1 VGQISSRWEDDE
13 QHRSGRQWETGG
25 STFVEQTTDAPSDP
39 VADNCAADF
48 PRYRVNIPIRSAR
61 CGRSATHGDNFG
73 LVFSAVAIAHAF
85 GADTRIGL
93 KSKGASRL
101 STTRLEPFEVAREGD
116 GPADV
121 HICGIACGNCWE
133 HTIVYEAGELWTT
146 CSDLIRA
153 QVSDVVWNTTF
164 RELEAI
170 DLTSDEI
177 IVAVPSR
184 MVKDR
189 IEARYLG
196 IVRDALTEA
205 NERPLEMKL
214 EVRVD
219 DSTLLGLDAT
229 GLDDDFVT
237 GTGNRFA
244 HAAALSV
251 AETPAKS
258 YNPLFIYGDAGLGK
272 THLLRAIENYVHTH
286 YPHFSVRYV
295 STETFLNEFVD
306 AIRQNTTIQ
315 FKRRYR
321 EIDVLLVDDIQFV
334 EGKEG
339 LQEEFFHTFNT
350 LHQANRQIV
359 LTSDRPPDSIPTLED
374 RLRSR
379 FKMGLITDIQPPDI
393 ETRLAILQK
402 KAENSK
408 QVIPHDVLLFIAER
422 VKDNIRELEG
432 ALIRVTAYANLT
444 GESLTIDLTQR
455 VLGDLLTTQQPRQI
469 TPRMI
474 LDETSDM
481 FGFSIEEIIGA
492 SRRRPLVT
500 ARQVA
505 MYVFREVT
513 DLSYPAIAREFGGRD
528 HTTVIHAVDKIGNLM
543 AERRQIYDQVTELT
557 TRIKSTSR

>member
-1 VGQISSRWEDDE
+1 MSDAGQL
-13 QHRSGRQWETGG
+13 WETC
-25 STFVEQTTDAPSDP
+25 Q
-39 VADNCAADF
+39 
-48 PRYRVNIPIRSAR
+48 
-61 CGRSATHGDNFG
+61 
-73 LVFSAVAIAHAF
+73 
-85 GADTRIGL
+85 
-93 KSKGASRL
+93 
-101 STTRLEPFEVAREGD
+101 
-116 GPADV
+116 
-121 HICGIACGNCWE
+121 
-133 HTIVYEAGELWTT
+133 
-146 CSDLIRA
+146 DLIRA

-164 RELEAI
+164 LHLEAI
-170 DLTSDEI
+170 DLTDEAI
-177 IVAVPSR
+177 TISVPSKV
-184 MVKDR
+184 MKDR

-196 IVRDALTEA
+196 IVRDAIIES
-205 NERPLEMKL
+205 NNGPLNMAL
-214 EVRVD
+214 EVRID
-219 DSTLLGLDAT
+219 EQALLGLDSTVVDLTSDNNPRIDMNLNEVAEVSAPERLAELPADANNGGADRYT
-229 GLDDDFVT
+229 FEAFVT

-350 LHQANRQIV
+350 LHQANRQII

-402 KAENSK
+402 KAENAK
-408 QVIPHDVLLFIAER
+408 GDIPHDVLMFIAER
-422 VKDNIRELEG
+422 VTDNIRELEG
-432 ALIRVTAYANLT
+432 ALIRVTAYSNLT
-444 GESLTIDLTQR
+444 GEPLTIDLCQR
-455 VLGDLLTTQQPRQI
+455 VLGDLLTSKQPRQI
-469 TPRMI
+469 TPKMI

-481 FGFSIEEIIGA
+481 FGFPVEEIIGA

-513 DLSYPAIAREFGGRD
+513 ELSYPAIAREFGGRD

-543 AERRQIYDQVTELT
+543 AERRQIYDQVTELNA
-557 TRIKSTSR
+557 RIKNSNR

>member
-1 VGQISSRWEDDE
+1 MEDAGQLWN
-13 QHRSGRQWETGG
+13 T
-25 STFVEQTTDAPSDP
+25 
-39 VADNCAADF
+39 CA
-48 PRYRVNIPIRSAR
+48 
-61 CGRSATHGDNFG
+61 
-73 LVFSAVAIAHAF
+73 
-85 GADTRIGL
+85 
-93 KSKGASRL
+93 
-101 STTRLEPFEVAREGD
+101 
-116 GPADV
+116 
-121 HICGIACGNCWE
+121 
-133 HTIVYEAGELWTT
+133 
-146 CSDLIRA
+146 DLIRA

-164 RELEAI
+164 REVEAI

-177 IVAVPSR
+177 VVSVPSR
-184 MVKDR
+184 VVKER

-205 NERPLEMKL
+205 NERPIEMTF
-214 EVRVD
+214 EVHID
-219 DSTLLGLDAT
+219 EQSLLGLDAT
-229 GLDDDFVT
+229 VLDITSEEPRIESVLTEVPTTDAPAIAEEIADRYTFDDFVT

-272 THLLRAIENYVHTH
+272 THLLRAIESYVHTH

-393 ETRLAILQK
+393 ETRMAILQK

-408 QVIPHDVLLFIAER
+408 HAIPDDVLTFIAER
-422 VKDNIRELEG
+422 VTDNIRELEG
-432 ALIRVTAYANLT
+432 ALIRVTAFANLT
-444 GESLTIDLTQR
+444 GESLTTELSQR
-455 VLGDLLTTQQPRQI
+455 VLGDLLTSKQPRQI
-469 TPRMI
+469 TPQMI

-481 FGFSIEEIIGA
+481 FGFAIEEITGA

-557 TRIKSTSR
+557 TRIKNTPK

>member
-1 VGQISSRWEDDE
+1 
-13 QHRSGRQWETGG
+13 
-25 STFVEQTTDAPSDP
+25 
-39 VADNCAADF
+39 
-48 PRYRVNIPIRSAR
+48 
-61 CGRSATHGDNFG
+61 
-73 LVFSAVAIAHAF
+73 
-85 GADTRIGL
+85 
-93 KSKGASRL
+93 
-101 STTRLEPFEVAREGD
+101 
-116 GPADV
+116 
-121 HICGIACGNCWE
+121 
-133 HTIVYEAGELWTT
+133 
-146 CSDLIRA
+146 
-153 QVSDVVWNTTF
+153 VSDVVWNTTF
-164 RELEAI
+164 REVEAI

-177 IVAVPSR
+177 VVSVPSR
-184 MVKDR
+184 VVKER

-205 NERPLEMKL
+205 NERPIEMTL
-214 EVRVD
+214 EVHID
-219 DSTLLGLDAT
+219 EQSLLGLDAT
-229 GLDDDFVT
+229 VLDITSEEPRIESVLTEAPATDAPAIAEEIADRYTFDDFVT

-272 THLLRAIENYVHTH
+272 THLLRAIESYVHTH

-393 ETRLAILQK
+393 ETRMAILQK

-408 QVIPHDVLLFIAER
+408 HLIPDDVLTFIAER
-422 VKDNIRELEG
+422 VTDNIRELEG
-432 ALIRVTAYANLT
+432 ALIRVTAFANLT
-444 GESLTIDLTQR
+444 GESLTTELAQR
-455 VLGDLLTTQQPRQI
+455 VLGDLLTSKQPRQI
-469 TPRMI
+469 TPQMI

-481 FGFSIEEIIGA
+481 FGFSIEEITGA

-557 TRIKSTSR
+557 TRIKRTPK

>member
-1 VGQISSRWEDDE
+1 MHNASKL
-13 QHRSGRQWETGG
+13 WETC
-25 STFVEQTTDAPSDP
+25 S
-39 VADNCAADF
+39 
-48 PRYRVNIPIRSAR
+48 
-61 CGRSATHGDNFG
+61 G
-73 LVFSAVAIAHAF
+73 LI
-85 GADTRIGL
+85 
-93 KSKGASRL
+93 K
-101 STTRLEPFEVAREGD
+101 E
-116 GPADV
+116 
-121 HICGIACGNCWE
+121 
-133 HTIVYEAGELWTT
+133 
-146 CSDLIRA
+146 
-153 QVSDVVWNTTF
+153 QVSEVVWNTTF
-164 RELEAI
+164 RELEVI

-184 MVKDR
+184 VVKDR

-196 IVRDALTEA
+196 IVRAALAES
-205 NERPLEMKL
+205 NDGPLAMEL
-214 EVRVD
+214 QVRMD
-219 DSTLLGLDAT
+219 EQTLLGLNSTVIDLTSETPRIDVQLPEVESQPLPPPLPTNDAQPIEAQSSRYT
-229 GLDDDFVT
+229 FEDFVT

-272 THLLRAIENYVHTH
+272 THLLRSIESYVHTH

-315 FKRRYR
+315 FKRNYR

-339 LQEEFFHTFNT
+339 LQEEFFHTFNQ
-350 LHQANRQIV
+350 LHQANSQIV

-379 FKMGLITDIQPPDI
+379 FKMGLITDIQPPDT

-402 KAENSK
+402 KAEASNA
-408 QVIPHDVLLFIAER
+408 VIPHDTLMFIAER
-422 VKDNIRELEG
+422 VTDNIRELEG

-444 GESLTIDLTQR
+444 GEALSVDLCQR
-455 VLGDLLTTQQPRQI
+455 VLGDLLTVNQPRQL
-469 TPRMI
+469 TPKII

-481 FGFSIEEIIGA
+481 FGFSVDDIIGA

-505 MYVFREVT
+505 MYVFREAT

-528 HTTVIHAVDKIGNLM
+528 HTTVIHAVDKIGKLM
-543 AERRQIYDQVTELT
+543 AERREIYDQVTELT
-557 TRIKSTSR
+557 NRIKNNRP

>member
-1 VGQISSRWEDDE
+1 MQNADQLWE
-13 QHRSGRQWETGG
+13 
-25 STFVEQTTDAPSDP
+25 
-39 VADNCAADF
+39 
-48 PRYRVNIPIRSAR
+48 
-61 CGRSATHGDNFG
+61 
-73 LVFSAVAIAHAF
+73 
-85 GADTRIGL
+85 
-93 KSKGASRL
+93 
-101 STTRLEPFEVAREGD
+101 
-116 GPADV
+116 
-121 HICGIACGNCWE
+121 
-133 HTIVYEAGELWTT
+133 T

-170 DLTSDEI
+170 DLTGQEI
-177 IVAVPSR
+177 TVSVPSR
-184 MVKDR
+184 VVKDR

-196 IVRDALTEA
+196 IVRDALTES
-205 NERPLEMKL
+205 NNGPLVMEL
-214 EVRVD
+214 QVRVD
-219 DSTLLGLDAT
+219 EQTLLGLDST
-229 GLDDDFVT
+229 VLDLTNENPRIDVQLPELPTDQIPARPAPSAGDTAARYTFDDFVT
-237 GTGNRFA
+237 GSGNRFA

-272 THLLRAIENYVHTH
+272 THLLRSIESYVNTH

-334 EGKEG
+334 EGKDG

-379 FKMGLITDIQPPDI
+379 FKMGLITDIQPPDV

-402 KAENSK
+402 KAEFAK
-408 QVIPHDVLLFIAER
+408 GDIPHDILMFIAER
-422 VKDNIRELEG
+422 VTDNIRELEG

-444 GESLTIDLTQR
+444 GETLSIELCQR
-455 VLGDLLTTQQPRQI
+455 VLGDLLSSKQPRQI
-469 TPRMI
+469 TPARI
-474 LDETSDM
+474 LEETSDM
-481 FGFSIEEIIGA
+481 FGFPIEEIIGP

-505 MYVFREVT
+505 MYVFREAT

-557 TRIKSTSR
+557 NRIKNSNR